1 MLINTKDGL
10 ENGIQE
16 GKVSLSVFSVSN
28 YGKLSNKACILRVN
42 KDLNIV
48 PYVINGVAGKVGWI
62 GEGALKPNQKF
73 SE

>member
-10 ENGIQE
+10 ENGIEE
-16 GKVSLSVFSVSN
+16 GKISLSVFSVSN
-28 YGKLSNKACILRVN
+28 YGKLTNKACILRVN

-48 PYVINGVAGKVGWI
+48 PYVINGVNSKVGWI
-62 GEGALKPNQKF
+62 GEGALKTNQKL